1 MKKSI
6 FAILAIAFIATFAIT
21 SCNSSDKNKATD
33 SDSVD
38 VEVVEVVNET
48 ELGSNDI
55 LDLSTP
61 IPMPMVIDF
70 WATWCPPCRKFK
82 PIFNNLAEKYNGQ
95 VKFISI
101 DVDKAP
107 QLAEQYEV
115 ASIPTILYVATDGT
129 VNRHVGFMDIAEAEA
144 AIKAILPK
152 QQTENTSAPQPR

>member
-70 WATWCPPCRKFK
+70 WATWCGPCVGAFPNVRKLQERYK
-82 PIFNNLAEKYNGQ
+82 GYPVEMSASTMAELCCKLMH
-95 VKFISI
+95 
-101 DVDKAP
+101 P
-107 QLAEQYEV
+107 
-115 ASIPTILYVATDGT
+115 
-129 VNRHVGFMDIAEAEA
+129 
-144 AIKAILPK
+144 
-152 QQTENTSAPQPR
+152 